1 MIPTRGSWGVIFV
14 SQGVVKNRNN
24 WVLKYKDECELLDQ
38 LITNV
43 EMHNL
48 CTVESTQSTSPTL
61 TVGQKALALA
71 ERRYSAVGRIC
82 VRTFFSPKGQGKA
95 SNLMEPVRLEE

>member
-14 SQGVVKNRNN
+14 FQGVVKNRNN
-24 WVLKYKDECELLDQ
+24 WVLKYKDERELLDR

-48 CTVESTQSTSPTL
+48 CTVE
-61 TVGQKALALA
+61 
-71 ERRYSAVGRIC
+71 
-82 VRTFFSPKGQGKA
+82 
-95 SNLMEPVRLEE
+95 